1 MNRQTFI
8 ELTGED
14 PVDVIGQDWENDLDH
29 IQEDEDDL
37 DEEDEEEELDG
48 DDDGSGTDYRGL

>member
-14 PVDVIGQDWENDLDH
+14 PVDMFGPDWENEMLA
-29 IQEDEDDL
+29 IQNDEED
-37 DEEDEEEELDG
+37 EDEEEEDEETQDNDITG
-48 DDDGSGTDYRGL
+48 DEDEI